1 VSRFVENAAKI
12 FEAAESASRSGH
24 SLSDMTILISPGGGI
39 RMVVDSDWPLDS
51 LRMHHGAQMAYR
63 VSQQET
69 SVCVEGRA
77 GWQTCLLKTAKPN
90 GVARLLLGPRSTYP
104 VVHEAQFVEEV
115 PALPSPA
122 CRSLPIVRS

>member
-1 VSRFVENAAKI
+1 MSRFLDNAAKI
-12 FEAAESASRSGH
+12 FEAAESASLSGH

-51 LRMHHGAQMAYR
+51 LQMHHGAQMAYR

-69 SVCVEGRA
+69 TVLVEGRA

-90 GVARLLLGPRSTYP
+90 KVARLLLGSRSTYP
-104 VVHEAQFVEEV
+104 VTESTASVDIR
-115 PALPSPA
+115 PALPPA
-122 CRSLPIVRS
+122 SY